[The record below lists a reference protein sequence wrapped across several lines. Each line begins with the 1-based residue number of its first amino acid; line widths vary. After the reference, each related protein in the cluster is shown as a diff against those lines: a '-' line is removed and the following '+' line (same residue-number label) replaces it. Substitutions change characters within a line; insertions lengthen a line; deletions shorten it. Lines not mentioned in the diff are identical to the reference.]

1 MSFDAR
7 DILEAN
13 HDLLQEAAALEEP
26 EPAVLITLA
35 TWGRGAD
42 PDLLK
47 ALQPYRHG
55 LGFNG
60 SIVARVPREFA
71 LSHLPPGVVESLDQA
86 GPDTLPV
93 CAGVTKDWTV
103 EHWPR

>member
-1 MSFDAR
+1 MSFDAQ

-13 HDLLQEAAALEEP
+13 HQLLQEAAALPEP
-26 EPAVLITLA
+26 DPAVLVTVA

-42 PDLLK
+42 PELLQ
-47 ALQPYRHG
+47 ALQSYRHG

-60 SIVARVPREFA
+60 SIVARVPRDFA
-71 LSHLPPGVVESLDQA
+71 LERLPASVVETIAQGEASA
-86 GPDTLPV
+86 LPV

-103 EHWPR
+103 EFWS